1 MSRPRPTVKRGLRE
15 VLEAGVAQDAAQNS
29 RAVTTVF
36 DVHTS
41 SGDKIGMAI
50 HAPDGRPVYV
60 TPPQLE
66 GVEVCHPMILK
77 STPNPRCL
85 ATALGVSVKGELS
98 R

>member
-1 MSRPRPTVKRGLRE
+1 MSRSRPAVKRGLRE
-15 VLEAGVAQDAAQNS
+15 VLEAGLAQDAAQSS

-41 SGDKIGMAI
+41 SGDKFGMAV

-66 GVEVCHPMILK
+66 GVEVCQPMILK
-77 STPNPRCL
+77 STPNSRCL
-85 ATALGVSVKGELS
+85 ATALSVSVKGELS
-98 R
+98 K